1 MLTIDKL
8 SYLSKLRYTN
18 PAEKFFYSLLTL
30 IFCIVSRSITIGLL
44 VLVVN
49 FILTVK
55 FGGISYKRY
64 LKLMFIP
71 MSFLILSTLAIFLNI
86 SKKPLDLYSLPIG
99 SFYLTGSREGFS
111 RAVSLVITAL
121 ASVSSLYFLSLNTT
135 MTDLFSVMRKFK
147 VPGLFIELMLL
158 IYRYIFVLL
167 DTAHSISVSQDSRL
181 GNKDYKTSLKSFSQ
195 MVSALF
201 VRSVK
206 RSRYLF
212 DAMEAR
218 GYDGEIKVLE
228 EHRPIN
234 KRTVFKIVIFEM
246 FLLILTLLIKIKG
259 VHLI

>member
-1 MLTIDKL
+1 
-8 SYLSKLRYTN
+8 
-18 PAEKFFYSLLTL
+18 
-30 IFCIVSRSITIGLL
+30 
-44 VLVVN
+44 
-49 FILTVK
+49 
-55 FGGISYKRY
+55 
-64 LKLMFIP
+64 
-71 MSFLILSTLAIFLNI
+71 
-86 SKKPLDLYSLPIG
+86 
-99 SFYLTGSREGFS
+99 
-111 RAVSLVITAL
+111 
-121 ASVSSLYFLSLNTT
+121 
-135 MTDLFSVMRKFK
+135 MRKFK

-259 VHLI
+259 VHLIWRT